1 MLAHRVGTALTLVAA
16 GGTVIAALLL
26 TPRAGR
32 EVFPNEHADDGMRL
46 TARTVSRA
54 IVAGEQHVAV
64 SIVAPSRANAQRPP
78 LTVAVVIDKSGSMNG
93 EPIENA
99 KAAAARLVA
108 QLDPADA
115 FSIVTYAGTN
125 EMLFETAR
133 ATDDN
138 KAAAIAAL
146 GTVAVVTSN
155 NGPTAPGTCISCGL
169 DGGASSLSR
178 TPIEG
183 GLRRVV
189 LISDGQA
196 NLGLGRY
203 AHTRDELV
211 EHAAT
216 IAKRGISITAVGVG
230 LDFDEQTMTRLADV
244 GRGNYHFIED
254 TRHLDAMFTRELRG
268 LAQTVAADAHLVV
281 TAAQGVTIAE
291 AYGYP
296 MTRVGDKVIVPIAD
310 LRAGEQR
317 KVVFRTTVQ
326 PGATGTRSI
335 ASVELGWRRVPDG
348 AARRAT
354 ATARAELVTDP
365 ARAAATIEPEVA
377 FAVEQAVSARII
389 EEASIVY
396 ERDGAA
402 AAQDVLRRRNEAVR
416 SNGAL
421 APAARTSLE
430 AAQDEVIQS
439 FSKAPAPKATKVG
452 RQKAYEL
459 AK

>member
-26 TPRAGR
+26 TPRRGADL
-32 EVFPNEHADDGMRL
+32 PPEHADDGMRL
-46 TARTVSRA
+46 TARTTSQA

-64 SIVAPSRANAQRPP
+64 SIIAPLKASAARPP

-99 KAAAARLVA
+99 KAAAARLVG

-115 FSIVTYAGTN
+115 FSIVTYAGAN
-125 EMLFETAR
+125 ETLFETSR
-133 ATDDN
+133 ATNDN

-146 GTVAVVTSN
+146 GTITAVTTN
-155 NGPTAPGTCISCGL
+155 HGATAPGTCISCGL
-169 DGGASSLSR
+169 DGGAASLSR

-183 GLRRVV
+183 GLRRIV

-196 NLGLGRY
+196 NLGLGRLP
-203 AHTRDELV
+203 HTRDELV
-211 EHAAT
+211 EHAAA
-216 IAKRGISITAVGVG
+216 IGKRGISITAVGVG
-230 LDFDEQTMTRLADV
+230 LDFDELTMTRIADV

-268 LAQTVAADAHLVV
+268 LSQTVASDAHLVV
-281 TAAQGVTIAE
+281 TAGQGVTIAE

-326 PGATGTRSI
+326 PGRTGAAVI

-365 ARAAATIEPEVA
+365 ARVAATMDPEVA

-389 EEASIVY
+389 EEASVVY
-396 ERDGAA
+396 EREGAA
-402 AAQDVLRRRNEAVR
+402 AAQEVLRRRSEAVR
-416 SNGAL
+416 NHPSL
-421 APAARTSLE
+421 APAARTTLE
-430 AAQDEVIQS
+430 EAQDEVIQS